1 MNKKRNE
8 MGITMVA
15 LVITIVVLLILAGVS
30 INLVL
35 GNNGIIAKAK
45 EAKETY
51 GLSSKKEKIGMAV
64 QACMINDSKEIKLD
78 DLKESIKNQV
88 PDAVIDG
95 NNFPVIV
102 DLGSEKVSIDKSG
115 NVKTCGKSVKLKIDN
130 KEQEIT
136 EKNVADYYGR
146 EVENYTQNDT
156 KYRLFYIDFE
166 GKYGDAGTSY
176 IIADSIVKSDKLSS
190 YKTYEAINNSVM
202 KKLNPQWSTSDGV
215 IDNKNENIVSW
226 ICNPKEWSVYANE
239 NANYAV
245 GGPSM
250 EMYVDSYRQA
260 MNMTSYKTRVT
271 QFGYE
276 FSPDN
281 EKNWYQSAQNR
292 FTEDNNGIYLTND
305 GDFWLS
311 SMSAGNEN
319 CIYAAS
325 LNAQGIVSNG
335 YGQEAGFRP
344 VVSVKSSFKLELK

>member
-1 MNKKRNE
+1 MKKNKGLTKVE
-8 MGITMVA
+8 
-15 LVITIVVLLILAGVS
+15 VILIIIILLIIGGFTAYIVS
-30 INLVL
+30 QNLNKSN
-35 GNNGIIAKAK
+35 GNGSNNA
-45 EAKETY
+45 EN
-51 GLSSKKEKIGMAV
+51 
-64 QACMINDSKEIKLD
+64 NDGKL
-78 DLKESIKNQV
+78 SIK
-88 PDAVIDG
+88 
-95 NNFPVIV
+95 
-102 DLGSEKVSIDKSG
+102 IDK
-115 NVKTCGKSVKLKIDN
+115 
-130 KEQEIT
+130 
-136 EKNVADYYGR
+136 KNVQLSEENVSDYYGK
-146 EVENYTQNDT
+146 EVTNYTQNGL
-156 KYRLFYIDFE
+156 KYRLFYVDLD

-190 YKTYEAINNSVM
+190 YKTYEAVNNSVM
-202 KKLNPQWSTSDGV
+202 KKLNPQWSISDGV

-226 ICNPKEWSVYANE
+226 LCNPKEWSEYANE

-260 MNMTSYKTRVT
+260 MNMASYKTRVT

-292 FTEDNNGIYLTND
+292 FTEDNNGIYLTNA

>member
-1 MNKKRNE
+1 MKKNKGLTKVE
-8 MGITMVA
+8 
-15 LVITIVVLLILAGVS
+15 VILIIIILLIIGGFTAYIVS
-30 INLVL
+30 QNSNKSNDN
-35 GNNGIIAKAK
+35 GSSNAENNDG
-45 EAKETY
+45 
-51 GLSSKKEKIGMAV
+51 
-64 QACMINDSKEIKLD
+64 KL
-78 DLKESIKNQV
+78 SIK
-88 PDAVIDG
+88 
-95 NNFPVIV
+95 
-102 DLGSEKVSIDKSG
+102 IDK
-115 NVKTCGKSVKLKIDN
+115 
-130 KEQEIT
+130 
-136 EKNVADYYGR
+136 KNVQVSEENVSDYYGK
-146 EVENYTQNDT
+146 EVTNYTQNGL
-156 KYRLFYIDFE
+156 KYRLFYVDLD
-166 GKYGDAGTSY
+166 GKYGNAGTSY

-190 YKTYEAINNSVM
+190 YKTYEAVNNSVM

-260 MNMTSYKTRVT
+260 MNMASYKTRVT